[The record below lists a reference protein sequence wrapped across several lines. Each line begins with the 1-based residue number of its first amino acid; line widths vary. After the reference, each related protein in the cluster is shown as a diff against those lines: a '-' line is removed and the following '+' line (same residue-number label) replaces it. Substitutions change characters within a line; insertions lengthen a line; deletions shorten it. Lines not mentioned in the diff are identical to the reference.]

1 MPKFASRCV
10 LASEA
15 RALVAV
21 ATMLVFSDVVS
32 YAQQSQQTPEAR
44 IIIIGEGSVS
54 VTPNYAQISSGV
66 TTRSKTVKDGVEA
79 NSRLIIV
86 IIAAL
91 KDAGIA
97 DKDIQTARF
106 SIQPVYAQ
114 QEPRSEPKLSGYSVS
129 HQVNVTVR
137 EIGKVSDVLDRVV
150 AAGATD
156 VGNVAFLVSD
166 ASKVLDQA
174 REAAMADAQRK
185 GEVYAKAAGVKL
197 GRVEWI
203 TEDSSVASPV
213 PVMARA
219 QAAPVPIAIGE
230 DTLRVRVTVGFDIA
244 R

>member
-10 LASEA
+10 LAIEA
-15 RALVAV
+15 RTLVAV
-21 ATMLVFSDVVS
+21 TAMLVFSGVVS

-106 SIQPVYAQ
+106 
-114 QEPRSEPKLSGYSVS
+114 
-129 HQVNVTVR
+129 
-137 EIGKVSDVLDRVV
+137 
-150 AAGATD
+150 
-156 VGNVAFLVSD
+156 
-166 ASKVLDQA
+166 
-174 REAAMADAQRK
+174 
-185 GEVYAKAAGVKL
+185 
-197 GRVEWI
+197 
-203 TEDSSVASPV
+203 
-213 PVMARA
+213 
-219 QAAPVPIAIGE
+219 
-230 DTLRVRVTVGFDIA
+230 
-244 R
+244 